1 MKGRGRNEDRNRERE
16 GEGSKGTDRQKERK
30 RQIEIVKESERE
42 TEGGKGTSRTLNIL
56 SNGKW
61 EIQNYKV
68 LNFLQFPHTFILK
81 TITGKNKK
89 NLLCEKEKLLSSLSP
104 PDL

>member
-1 MKGRGRNEDRNRERE
+1 MRTEIERE
-16 GEGSKGTDRQKERK
+16 GEGKEETDRERERK
-30 RQIEIVKESERE
+30 RQIEIVKERETE
-42 TEGGKGTSRTLNIL
+42 TEGGKGSSRTDFNIL

-61 EIQNYKV
+61 KIENYKG
-68 LNFLQFPHTFILK
+68 LNLLQFPQTFILK

-89 NLLCEKEKLLSSLSP
+89 KLLCEKEKLLSSLSL